1 MKEEVLSQKQAVI
14 DEIKENI
21 EKSEAMVLVDYRGL
35 DVSELTELRNKYREE
50 NVVYKVYK
58 NTMMNFA
65 FKDLGYDD
73 FLDLLNGPNAVAF
86 SMDDPMAAA
95 RVSKNFASDH
105 ENLVIK
111 AGYLGDKFLDVDGV
125 KKIAAIPPKDQLI
138 AKLLG
143 SLRAPLSNFVYVTKA
158 IADKK
163 AEEGEG
169 AQASETTE
177 AEPSENAEGQAE

>member
-1 MKEEVLSQKQAVI
+1 MREEVLNQKQAVI
-14 DEIKENI
+14 DEIKSNI

-65 FKDLGYDD
+65 FEDLGYTD

-95 RVSKNFASDH
+95 RVSKNFANDH
-105 ENLVIK
+105 QNLVIK
-111 AGYLGDKFLDVDGV
+111 AGYLGEKFLDVDGV
-125 KKIAAIPPKDQLI
+125 NKIASIPPKDQLI

-163 AEEGEG
+163 AEETTASEE
-169 AQASETTE
+169 AVSETTE
-177 AEPSENAEGQAE
+177 ETAE